1 MIESLLAGMFL
12 AGIYSF
18 CVQKWVFRSAS
29 STTFVSRG
37 RLIVTALLRLIM
49 VAAIFFLLSKIAVLK
64 ISMVMLSFII
74 GVSFCLFYM
83 VRKAIPTS
91 VKAGN
96 AHSQGRF

>member
-1 MIESLLAGMFL
+1 MIESLLAGIFL

-18 CVQKWVFRSAS
+18 CVQRWVFRSS
-29 STTFVSRG
+29 SKTPSVSRG
-37 RLIVTALLRLIM
+37 HLVITALLRLIM
-49 VAAIFFLLSKIAVLK
+49 VAAVFFLLSKIAVLK

-74 GVSFCLFYM
+74 GVSFCLLYM

-91 VKAGN
+91 VKAGD